1 VFGPQDILRPPHARS
16 RPFCYPS
23 LPAHAQIT
31 RDYLVYILSS
41 LELGCAGVRQGLR
54 AIHPSIWGPK
64 KHLQMRRTHEV
75 GSRWICIFAPARLA
89 TFFGMGMDMSERPL
103 HRRLGLLLRLGGP
116 APVRTCKLQSSVMA
130 ELRNGEGETLRVGTS
145 DRHPQKAQTLY
156 TQRRPFLHTLHDRLK
171 AGARFEDQSKN
182 GATGPEIRV
191 RWGEYHAGNAGES
204 RLAVRCLL
212 DDALPTCAKTR
223 NRQLHHQSGLISGN

>member
-1 VFGPQDILRPPHARS
+1 MLRRINQGVQASRYSEAAARTQQTILLPQS
-16 RPFCYPS
+16 
-23 LPAHAQIT
+23 T
-31 RDYLVYILSS
+31 RTPQTTRNYLVYILSS
-41 LELGCAGVRQGLR
+41 LELGCAGVRQGVR

-75 GSRWICIFAPARLA
+75 GSRWICILAPARLA
-89 TFFGMGMDMSERPL
+89 TFFGMGMDISERPL

-156 TQRRPFLHTLHDRLK
+156 TQWRPFLHTLHTAPEAAWRH
-171 AGARFEDQSKN
+171 EDQSKN

-191 RWGEYHAGNAGES
+191 RWGGIPCRKCWRVQVGGQVPS
-204 RLAVRCLL
+204 R
-212 DDALPTCAKTR
+212 
-223 NRQLHHQSGLISGN
+223 

>member
-1 VFGPQDILRPPHARS
+1 MCGCQTGFAGYPPLHLGSEKAPPDEAHTQS
-16 RPFCYPS
+16 RFS
-23 LPAHAQIT
+23 LIF
-31 RDYLVYILSS
+31 Y
-41 LELGCAGVRQGLR
+41 LR
-54 AIHPSIWGPK
+54 A
-64 KHLQMRRTHEV
+64 
-75 GSRWICIFAPARLA
+75 CAPGNVCRHGHGHIRGAL
-89 TFFGMGMDMSERPL
+89 TSP
-103 HRRLGLLLRLGGP
+103 LGLLLCPGGS

-156 TQRRPFLHTLHDRLK
+156 TQQRPFLHTRHDRLK
-171 AGARFEDQSKN
+171 AGARFVDQSKN

-212 DDALPTCAKTR
+212 DDPLPTCAKTR
-223 NRQLHHQSGLISGN
+223 NRQLHHQGGLISRT

>member
-1 VFGPQDILRPPHARS
+1 
-16 RPFCYPS
+16 
-23 LPAHAQIT
+23 
-31 RDYLVYILSS
+31 
-41 LELGCAGVRQGLR
+41 
-54 AIHPSIWGPK
+54 
-64 KHLQMRRTHEV
+64 
-75 GSRWICIFAPARLA
+75 
-89 TFFGMGMDMSERPL
+89 MGIRMSERPL

-156 TQRRPFLHTLHDRLK
+156 TQRRPFLHTRHDRLK
-171 AGARFEDQSKN
+171 AGARFVAQSKN

-191 RWGEYHAGNAGES
+191 RWGGIPGYHAGNAGES

-212 DDALPTCAKTR
+212 DDPLPTCAKTR
-223 NRQLHHQSGLISGN
+223 NRQLHHQGGLISRT